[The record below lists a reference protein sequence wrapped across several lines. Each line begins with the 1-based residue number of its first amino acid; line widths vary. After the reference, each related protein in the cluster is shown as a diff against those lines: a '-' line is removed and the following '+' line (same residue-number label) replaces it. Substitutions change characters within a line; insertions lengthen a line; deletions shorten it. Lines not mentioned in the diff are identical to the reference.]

1 MQKTNQEIARCGAPA
16 GGCGFRG
23 RNWRKGQLV
32 AGYSTFD
39 GAPYCM
45 CGSQMRP
52 FEPRR
57 FVWDT
62 AEAAEE
68 KP

>member
-23 RNWRKGQLV
+23 RNWRKGQRV
-32 AGYSTFD
+32 NSYSTFD

-57 FVWDT
+57 FVGDT
-62 AEAAEE
+62 AED